1 MKHFRDFEIKADSYL
16 MNKDIAINNYIQYM
30 LCRTQSMFV
39 YENLPDTIPA
49 DILELYLQT
58 KGHCFITELDGKI
71 YALSG
76 TLGGE
81 IDEYY
86 RFTEYVVSNPA
97 LKLSKNFNIKKDGI
111 LVKNDTMELGLIPL
125 LARYSVLII
134 ENAISMRNATINAR
148 ILTIISAP
156 DERTKQSAELYLK
169 KIENGENSVIGENP
183 FFNGVRSQS
192 ANSAFGKTIE
202 QLIALHQYIKASMF
216 NEIGL
221 DANYNM
227 KKERINSQEAQL
239 SDDFLLPFIDNMITN
254 RRQAIEKINEKYGFD
269 ISIRFNSTW
278 LTNELENM
286 KQQEIYAMPPENIS
300 DSESLET
307 RQSENEI
314 VDVEKSAIDEMTA
327 EIDSLETRQEENN
340 NERNN
345 QI

>member
-58 KGHCFITELDGKI
+58 KGHCFITEIDGKI

-97 LKLSKNFNIKKDGI
+97 LKLSKNFNIKEDGI

-183 FFNGVRSQS
+183 FFDGVRSQS

-254 RRQAIEKINEKYGFD
+254 RRQAIEKINEKYGLD

-286 KQQEIYAMPPENIS
+286 KQQEIYAMPPDTN
-300 DSESLET
+300 SESLET

>member
-97 LKLSKNFNIKKDGI
+97 LKLSKNFNIKEDGI

-183 FFNGVRSQS
+183 FFDGVRSQS

-254 RRQAIEKINEKYGFD
+254 RRQAIEKINEKYGLD

-286 KQQEIYAMPPENIS
+286 KQQEIYAMPPDTN
-300 DSESLET
+300 SESLET

>member
-97 LKLSKNFNIKKDGI
+97 LKLSKNFNIKEDGI

-125 LARYSVLII
+125 IARYSVLII

-183 FFNGVRSQS
+183 FFDGVRSQS

-254 RRQAIEKINEKYGFD
+254 RRQAIEKINEKYGLD

-286 KQQEIYAMPPENIS
+286 KQQEIYAMPPDTN
-300 DSESLET
+300 SESLET

>member
-1 MKHFRDFEIKADSYL
+1 MKHFRDFDYKANSYL
-16 MNKDIAINNYIQYM
+16 MNKDIAIKNYIHYM
-30 LCRTQSMFV
+30 LCRTQSMFL
-39 YENLPDTIPA
+39 YQNLPESIPA

-58 KGHCFITELDGKI
+58 KGHCFITEINGIL
-71 YALSG
+71 YVLSG
-76 TLGGE
+76 TLSGE
-81 IDEYY
+81 LDEYF
-86 RFTEYVVSNPA
+86 RFTEYFVSNPA
-97 LKLSKNFNIKKDGI
+97 LKLSKNFNIKEDGI
-111 LVKNDTMELGLIPL
+111 LFKNDTMELGLIPL
-125 LARYSVLII
+125 LARYSVLLI

-156 DERTKQSAELYLK
+156 DERTKQSAELYLNR
-169 KIENGENSVIGENP
+169 IEKGENSVIGENP
-183 FFNGVRSQS
+183 FFDGVRSQS

-254 RRQAIEKINEKYGFD
+254 RRQAIEKINKRYGLN

-286 KQQEIYAMPPENIS
+286 KQQEIYAMPSEN

-314 VDVEKSAIDEMTA
+314 VDVEKSAIDFMTA
-327 EIDSLETRQEENN
+327 EIDSLESRQEEKE
-340 NERNN
+340 NE
-345 QI
+345 